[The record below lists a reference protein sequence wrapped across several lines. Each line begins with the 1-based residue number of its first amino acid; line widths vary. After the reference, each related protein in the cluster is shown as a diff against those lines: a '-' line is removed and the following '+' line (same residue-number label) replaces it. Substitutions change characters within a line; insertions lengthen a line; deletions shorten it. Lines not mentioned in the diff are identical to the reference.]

1 MDNSGLVLIMEYM
14 PLGNLNEIHLQEALS
29 AKEAKLV
36 LFQTLQALAYLYDQK
51 SITHRDIKL

>member
-1 MDNSGLVLIMEYM
+1 M
-14 PLGNLNEIHLQEALS
+14 PLGNLNEIYLQEALS

-51 SITHRDIKL
+51 SITYRDIKL